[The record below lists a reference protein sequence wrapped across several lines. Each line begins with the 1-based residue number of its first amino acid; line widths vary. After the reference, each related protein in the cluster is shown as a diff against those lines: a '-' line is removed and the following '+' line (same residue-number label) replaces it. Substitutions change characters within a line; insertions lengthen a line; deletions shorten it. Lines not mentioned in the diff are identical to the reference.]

1 MKALGN
7 VLIEGLERKGA
18 VLDEDR
24 RAAVIRAAEELLD
37 SNIAMRALQVG
48 EAMPDFALHAA
59 TDEMVRL
66 RDVLRDGPAVIS
78 FFRGTWCEYCRAFA
92 RALADVHDRIRVA
105 GAEVLAISPQREG
118 IEEAKALPF
127 PWLRDDDNRVARK
140 VGVAF
145 ELPRDLSW
153 AYRELGIDLPKLN
166 ASDRFEL
173 PVPATFVVASDQRIR
188 FAHVEPDYR
197 RRPAVKDVLGAVQEL
212 FAFPKRSS
220 PE

>member
-1 MKALGN
+1 MKALGQ
-7 VLIEGLERKGA
+7 VLIEGLERRGA

-48 EAMPDFALHAA
+48 ETMPDFALLAA
-59 TDEMVRL
+59 TGERVRL
-66 RDVLRDGPAVIS
+66 SDVLRAGPAVVS
-78 FFRGTWCEYCRAFA
+78 FFRGMWCEYCQAFA
-92 RALADVHDRIRVA
+92 RALADVHDRVRAA
-105 GAEVLAISPQREG
+105 GAEVLAVSPQREG
-118 IEEAKALPF
+118 IEQAKTLPY
-127 PWLRDDDNRVARK
+127 PWLRDDDNLVARK

-145 ELPRDLSW
+145 ELPRDLTW

-166 ASDRFEL
+166 QSERFEL

-197 RRPAVKDVLGAVQEL
+197 RRPAVQDLLGAI
-212 FAFPKRSS
+212 
-220 PE
+220 

>member
-1 MKALGN
+1 MKALGD
-7 VLIEGLERKGA
+7 VLVEGLEKRRA

-24 RAAVIRAAEELLD
+24 RAAVLRAAEELLD

-59 TDEMVRL
+59 TGERVGL
-66 RDVLRDGPAVIS
+66 SDVLRRGPAVVS
-78 FFRGTWCEYCRAFA
+78 FFRGTWCEYCQAFA
-92 RALADVHDRIRVA
+92 RALADVHGPIRAA
-105 GAEVLAISPQREG
+105 GGEVLALSPQREG
-118 IEEAKALPF
+118 IEGARALPF
-127 PWLRDDDNRVARK
+127 PWLRDDDNLVARK

-166 ASDRFEL
+166 QSDRFEL
-173 PVPATFVVASDQRIR
+173 PVPATFVVARDQRIR

-197 RRPAVKDVLGAVQEL
+197 RRPAALEVLGAIQE
-212 FAFPKRSS
+212 AAAPSERSR
-220 PE
+220 

>member
-1 MKALGN
+1 MKALGK
-7 VLIEGLERKGA
+7 VLIEGLEGKGA

-48 EAMPDFALHAA
+48 ESMPDFALHAA
-59 TDEMVRL
+59 TGEMVRL
-66 RDVLRDGPAVIS
+66 SDVLRGGPAVVS

-92 RALADVHDRIRVA
+92 RALADVHDRIRAA
-105 GAEVLAISPQREG
+105 GAEVLAISPQHEG
-118 IEEAKALPF
+118 IEEARTLPF
-127 PWLRDDDNRVARK
+127 PWLRDDDNLVARK

-166 ASDRFEL
+166 QSQRFEL
-173 PVPATFVVASDQRIR
+173 PVPATFVVASDQSIR

-197 RRPAVKDVLGAVQEL
+197 RRPAVQDLLGALEKVT
-212 FAFPKRSS
+212 R
-220 PE
+220 